1 MSYFLTPEFHRQ
13 LWSKC
18 PPYKL
23 AAAPA
28 MLLLLWGISYGDLGI
43 GVPGPVALRIGSL
56 YIFLIVVLIWG
67 SYEASIAMDEEIKSR
82 TWDNQRVS
90 AISPAQLAFG
100 KLFGSTSY
108 TWYVGLMC
116 IVSYFSTF
124 DHAQRPLVYAAFFM
138 LASGIAAHFIAF
150 LLSLSSFA
158 ARARHGAVTGQGA
171 GFFPCIAA
179 IMCSFWINENL
190 RQRAINAHVSE
201 DVERRLFPDFSW
213 YGHDYDG
220 FAFAAVATA
229 FFLFWGVLA
238 CYRVVRAELRY
249 RVWPWVWMIFIPSLS
264 LFLAGCYV
272 RTRGGMPDMADTAA
286 AFQKID
292 AIPPLLCAFLI
303 SFLLGYA
310 TLLSESS
317 DRRKYLRLGAAL
329 RARKWAHAFESTP
342 LWMATLPYALLFGA
356 GLLYVCLQAAPHRLA
371 EYGPAAAG
379 AFLFAARDGFAVH
392 TLYNILRKRAAYA
405 VPLYF
410 IFAYALLPIAYASI
424 SGDVIAN
431 GRSLMTYLDVAP
443 VKEVFYPHRS
453 SQWLSVLAMPAL
465 QALLGA
471 LLFIRFALKSDDS
484 YPKANT

>member
-1 MSYFLTPEFHRQ
+1 MTYFLTPEFHHQ

-23 AAAPA
+23 VAAPVL
-28 MLLLLWGISYGDLGI
+28 LLLLWGISYGDLGI
-43 GVPGPVALRIGSL
+43 GLPGPVALRIGSL
-56 YIFLIVVLIWG
+56 YTFLIVVLIWG

-82 TWDNQRVS
+82 TWDHQRVS

-116 IVSYFSTF
+116 IVAYFSTF

-138 LASGIAAHFIAF
+138 LASGLFAHFIAF

-190 RQRAINAHVSE
+190 RQRAVNAHVSP

-213 YGHDYDG
+213 YGHDYDA
-220 FAFAAVATA
+220 FAFAAVAVT
-229 FFLFWGVLA
+229 FFLFWGILA
-238 CYRVVRAELRY
+238 CYRVIRAELRY

-264 LFLAGCYV
+264 IFLAGCYV
-272 RTRGGMPDMADTAA
+272 RTRGGMVDGADAA
-286 AFQKID
+286 EKFQSVD
-292 AIPPLLCAFLI
+292 AIPPFLCAFLV

-329 RARKWAHAFESTP
+329 RARKWAHAFENTP
-342 LWMATLPYALLFGA
+342 LWMATLPYVLLFGA
-356 GLLYVCLQAAPHRLA
+356 GLLYNCLQAAPLRLA

-392 TLYNILRKRAAYA
+392 TLYNILRRRAAYA

-410 IFAYALLPIAYASI
+410 LVMYGVAPLAFAAL
-424 SGDVIAN
+424 SGDIAAN
-431 GRSLMTYLDVAP
+431 TRALMNYLDVGA

-453 SQWLSVLAMPAL
+453 SEWLRVLAMPML
-465 QALLGA
+465 QALLAA
-471 LLFIRFALKSDDS
+471 LLFIRFAMKSDDS
-484 YPKANT
+484 YPKAPT